1 MRLVLARPSD
11 QGPCFFQGYWPMPT
25 AIERRERRLRKQHK
39 WDLRW
44 AEANEEAMWV
54 AFQAAKAL
62 RRARGKASM
71 VQCLLEVRF
80 GKR

>member
-1 MRLVLARPSD
+1 
-11 QGPCFFQGYWPMPT
+11 MPTALT
-25 AIERRERRLRKQHK
+25 AIERRERRLRKQRK

-44 AEANEEAMWV
+44 AEANEEAQWM
-54 AFQAAKAL
+54 ALQEAKAR

-71 VQCLLEVRF
+71 VPCVLRVRF

>member
-1 MRLVLARPSD
+1 
-11 QGPCFFQGYWPMPT
+11 MPT
-25 AIERRERRLRKQHK
+25 AIERRERRLRKQLK

-44 AEANEEAMWV
+44 AEANDDKKWA
-54 AFQAAKAL
+54 ALQAAKAR

-71 VQCLLEVRF
+71 VPCVFKVRF

>member
-1 MRLVLARPSD
+1 
-11 QGPCFFQGYWPMPT
+11 MPT

-44 AEANEEAMWV
+44 AEANAEEMWV

>member
-1 MRLVLARPSD
+1 
-11 QGPCFFQGYWPMPT
+11 MPT
-25 AIERRERRLRKQHK
+25 AIERRERRLRKQRK

-44 AEANEEAMWV
+44 AEANAEEMWV
-54 AFQAAKAL
+54 ALQTAKAL
-62 RRARGKASM
+62 RRARGKESM